1 MTTRKEIIIKKYL
14 EFQEKIKTFDIDE
27 NIFPSLE
34 EMDVVDILIYFSTIF
49 SCTTDI
55 KEYET
60 YIRDLIILSKY
71 KN

>member
-14 EFQEKIKTFDIDE
+14 EFQEKIKTFDIND

-49 SCTTDI
+49 GFTTDI
-55 KEYET
+55 KE
-60 YIRDLIILSKY
+60 
-71 KN
+71 